1 MSNYENI
8 YSVSKHDQY
17 MHIYKTV
24 YVHALHNDAYNIQ
37 YKKNP

>member
-1 MSNYENI
+1 
-8 YSVSKHDQY
+8 

-37 YKKNP
+37 YKKKKPLKYN

>member
-1 MSNYENI
+1 
-8 YSVSKHDQY
+8 

-37 YKKNP
+37 YKKKPLKYN